1 MAFTQIPSLN
11 SPSPVKA
18 KLFRLFRVG
27 ISAPAVLR
35 LGFHDCLKYKD
46 GTGGCDGC
54 LNWHG
59 MGVKSL
65 FWIFLFYLNIQ
76 VAPIWFRKG
85 KIRIIKQAI
94 HLTKRGYLDVV
105 FVQHRF
111 GEDMAGTRREEN
123 LDEGNNNGLEGVVEI
138 LERVYT
144 KTKTMS
150 KIKTMSK
157 TNTKTKTRDPWEGLE
172 NCPPGLHWQGPTRS
186 IS

>member
-1 MAFTQIPSLN
+1 M
-11 SPSPVKA
+11 KA

-76 VAPIWFRKG
+76 VVPKVWTGKG
-85 KIRIIKQAI
+85 ENIRLYVK
-94 HLTKRGYLDVV
+94 
-105 FVQHRF
+105 
-111 GEDMAGTRREEN
+111 N
-123 LDEGNNNGLEGVVEI
+123 L
-138 LERVYT
+138 
-144 KTKTMS
+144 
-150 KIKTMSK
+150 
-157 TNTKTKTRDPWEGLE
+157 
-172 NCPPGLHWQGPTRS
+172 H
-186 IS
+186 

>member
-1 MAFTQIPSLN
+1 MGTTLDTCGLSYSPGLKGFWSRVSSRCSSYCSSSCPWPRGQVPMCQAPLGLLGQIMSFSQVPTVCVKSQFFTYVQSQHMAFTQIPSLN

-76 VAPIWFRKG
+76 VAPI
-85 KIRIIKQAI
+85 
-94 HLTKRGYLDVV
+94 
-105 FVQHRF
+105 
-111 GEDMAGTRREEN
+111 
-123 LDEGNNNGLEGVVEI
+123 
-138 LERVYT
+138 
-144 KTKTMS
+144 
-150 KIKTMSK
+150 
-157 TNTKTKTRDPWEGLE
+157 
-172 NCPPGLHWQGPTRS
+172 
-186 IS
+186 